1 MVAHACVSSSITVDA
16 ESVNDEKLAELPVWQ
31 FLFSL
36 SFLLFRLM
44 PWKCMGQG
52 WGGDS
57 ARSALL
63 PPLDD
68 GHLAH
73 KRGGGWWPL
82 HDHVQP
88 GLNYFHRQIS
98 TNLKNVLDAFKAA
111 RLFSPY
117 KVHIMQPTV
126 RAVDSLSIFPFLAQ
140 QESHIV
146 WPQGR
151 TSCLPSQVFGY
162 WLGPVW
168 HGMVE
173 DELPQPSS

>member
-1 MVAHACVSSSITVDA
+1 
-16 ESVNDEKLAELPVWQ
+16 
-31 FLFSL
+31 
-36 SFLLFRLM
+36 
-44 PWKCMGQG
+44 MGQG
-52 WGGDS
+52 WGGNS

-140 QESHIV
+140 QETLS
-146 WPQGR
+146 G
-151 TSCLPSQVFGY
+151 LK
-162 WLGPVW
+162 
-168 HGMVE
+168 E
-173 DELPQPSS
+173 ELPAYLAKSSDIDSDLCDMEWWKMNCHSLPKWSAAVKQAILV